1 MGGFDGHSAQGPDLA
16 NCEGFHRAPRS
27 GDRHRAATLQG
38 ALGLSTLCPL
48 VPVPNRKETSGTGAR
63 RAARTASGGP
73 LEISAASFVHGS
85 PACPRVHARTAGRSL
100 QTVPHLGDAAPL
112 RVQVSREPPDWKAA
126 PGPGSRAGRGPR
138 ADRGGARA
146 ARGAVRRGRWAVR
159 DGCGGSRGRRAA
171 GSPRRP
177 RPAPPARG
185 PRSARAAR
193 GAGSGGK
200 SRTKERRCR
209 RRLASSLAGL
219 AAEVSGWAGGQGRAD
234 ARPARGPR
242 RGARPG
248 LAWPGFGGGGGAAR
262 APRGAGVRPVRVSER
277 GARTCGAGWW
287 RGSVCT
293 PRAAV
298 GCVRY
303 SALLRDRVPAA
314 RAEFLSGS
322 PRCSWTEAGAGRC
335 GRRGRE

>member
-1 MGGFDGHSAQGPDLA
+1 MNSDIFKGLLKKEKGKYFT
-16 NCEGFHRAPRS
+16 EMV
-27 GDRHRAATLQG
+27 DRLQS
-38 ALGLSTLCPL
+38 LKYLYL
-48 VPVPNRKETSGTGAR
+48 VLN
-63 RAARTASGGP
+63 
-73 LEISAASFVHGS
+73 
-85 PACPRVHARTAGRSL
+85 SL
-100 QTVPHLGDAAPL
+100 LT
-112 RVQVSREPPDWKAA
+112 
-126 PGPGSRAGRGPR
+126 PGI
-138 ADRGGARA
+138 
-146 ARGAVRRGRWAVR
+146 VKV
-159 DGCGGSRGRRAA
+159 
-171 GSPRRP
+171 PRRP
-177 RPAPPARG
+177 G
-185 PRSARAAR
+185 
-193 GAGSGGK
+193 
-200 SRTKERRCR
+200 
-209 RRLASSLAGL
+209 RLASSLAGL

-248 LAWPGFGGGGGAAR
+248 LAWPGFGEGGGAAR

-287 RGSVCT
+287 RGGVCT